1 MQKVKSII
9 PENIEVANEF
19 DVNAPNVHFILN
31 SLGHF
36 FIWEKG
42 KKYKWFLLP
51 SAYNYIVK
59 LAMSCFSMLIMG
71 CGVFYVLANNYVF
84 PVVFLLVV
92 GVIILVFCMV
102 KYKKISDFSKY
113 PIISISDSAL
123 SLRKNNETYFFQ
135 QKEQVF

>member
-59 LAMSCFSMLIMG
+59 LAMSCFGSNPTRLE
-71 CGVFYVLANNYVF
+71 
-84 PVVFLLVV
+84 
-92 GVIILVFCMV
+92 
-102 KYKKISDFSKY
+102 KKAAGIY
-113 PIISISDSAL
+113 
-123 SLRKNNETYFFQ
+123 TQ
-135 QKEQVF
+135 W